1 MKIQVNSDKAIN
13 VDASLMRIV
22 KEKSTSALERF
33 AKGLTRVEIHLSDID
48 NKKNRS
54 GG

>member
-33 AKGLTRVEIHLSDID
+33 AKGIGLSLGSSD
-48 NKKNRS
+48 S
-54 GG
+54 SELLAC

>member
-1 MKIQVNSDKAIN
+1 MKIQVNSNKAIN
-13 VDASLMRIV
+13 VDASLMRFV

-33 AKGLTRVEIHLSDID
+33 SKRAHSRGNSSQRHRQQED
-48 NKKNRS
+48 RS